1 MASVLHSQHCAGS
14 CLTTVIAT
22 SGFGRL
28 TSRPAWQ
35 KSLRLW
41 TDLFT
46 PSATNIAD
54 IANAKPALLE
64 YPTEIR
70 LRIYKALFE
79 GVKINLEFSPDLK
92 LSVRDRKSTGVLRTS
107 QQLRAEAMPVFHATA
122 WFRGSLNVFSVL
134 DAFGKE
140 YGGMVDGKSIR
151 FS

>member
-1 MASVLHSQHCAGS
+1 MAKA
-14 CLTTVIAT
+14 
-22 SGFGRL
+22 
-28 TSRPAWQ
+28 P
-35 KSLRLW
+35 KLW
-41 TDLFT
+41 TDLFRT
-46 PSATNIAD
+46 STSPTNIAD
-54 IANAKPALLE
+54 IANAKPALLFE

-79 GVKINLEFSPDLK
+79 EVKIDLVLSSDLK
-92 LSVRDRKSTGVLRTS
+92 LSVRDGKSTGILRTS
-107 QQLRAEAMPVFHATA
+107 QRLRAEAMPVFHATA